1 MKKIKTLLAVFAI
14 FIFGSMMVY
23 AGTTYE
29 GYNTTVGRLN
39 GNGYTAYQTK
49 YIGGANGDLSSDYV
63 GSDYVVDA
71 RMQEDDGTAGS
82 WTRDVDDNSYYDLDG
97 HIDHKYGDYV
107 RVQFSN
113 DWNTT
118 VDVQVG
124 GSWRSN

>member
-1 MKKIKTLLAVFAI
+1 M
-14 FIFGSMMVY
+14 
-23 AGTTYE
+23 
-29 GYNTTVGRLN
+29 
-39 GNGYTAYQTK
+39 
-49 YIGGANGDLSSDYV
+49 SSDYV

-82 WTRDVDDNSYYDLDG
+82 WTRDVDDNSYYELDG
-97 HIDHKYGDYV
+97 HFDHKYWDYV

-118 VDVQVG
+118 VDVQVV

>member
-97 HIDHKYGDYV
+97 HIDHKYGD
-107 RVQFSN
+107 
-113 DWNTT
+113 
-118 VDVQVG
+118 
-124 GSWRSN
+124 